1 MNGKL
6 DGFPHHFQGVAI
18 LPFLPSQY
26 HPPHLHNERWPFLGP
41 FPPVRL
47 APEPQLGDPP
57 NWNPKHPPL
66 HGLSLC
72 GFNGFNFS
80 ISSRDP
86 HQGCGLTSGTG
97 KTLENHLC
105 WGQPKFYKLHIRM
118 HRYSKAIFVCI
129 FTLKIFEVS
138 ENWPWPKVSR
148 PNRRSAGPSLR
159 DQKLFVPSTN
169 RSIVATDQW
178 IGPADLGYPWPV
190 MMLGNPHVVSL
201 TWVCLKLANGQ
212 SNNRENDDQGITPQR
227 KGNWSLSS
235 SHPPILNIANPLK
248 RHVVSCC
255 GQAPCVEPILR
266 FEVDSAGRTASY
278 LVS

>member
-1 MNGKL
+1 MVSPPL
-6 DGFPHHFQGVAI
+6 SGVAI

-26 HPPHLHNERWPFLGP
+26 HPPHLHNERWPSWPIPSCEIGTG
-41 FPPVRL
+41 
-47 APEPQLGDPP
+47 APTWWSAELEPQ
-57 NWNPKHPPL
+57 HPPL

-72 GFNGFNFS
+72 GFNG
-80 ISSRDP
+80 
-86 HQGCGLTSGTG
+86 LTSPYLVATTPGLRTYFWNW

-159 DQKLFVPSTN
+159 DQNSSFL
-169 RSIVATDQW
+169 DQP
-178 IGPADLGYPWPV
+178 IHSRLISGSASRLGYPWPV
-190 MMLGNPHVVSL
+190 MMLGNLYLWLGFVWSCKWP
-201 TWVCLKLANGQ
+201 

-235 SHPPILNIANPLK
+235 STPILNIANPLK